1 LSGVK
6 ADQHLMCDL
15 RIARLV
21 RADQAEAIATEHGGE
36 AVDQEEDGKREEHSD
51 FANSGPG
58 QQPLRPLFVEISSGR
73 FQGCFHFQQFSNRAH
88 TPAALSKT
96 TISA

>member
-1 LSGVK
+1 
-6 ADQHLMCDL
+6 
-15 RIARLV
+15 
-21 RADQAEAIATEHGGE
+21 
-36 AVDQEEDGKREEHSD
+36 
-51 FANSGPG
+51 
-58 QQPLRPLFVEISSGR
+58 LRPLFVEISSGR